1 MTYNTDLAP
10 DFDRNQ
16 LIPAVT
22 QDAESLELLMVAYM
36 DREAWET
43 TLRTGFAHYH
53 SRSRNMLWKKGETSG
68 HVQEV
73 TEIRID
79 CDEDTILLKVRQT
92 GPACHT
98 GNRSCFYRVVSP
110 ASASPSNSV

>member
-1 MTYNTDLAP
+1 MPYNTNPCP
-10 DFDRNQ
+10 DFDRNS
-16 LIPAVT
+16 LIPAVA
-22 QDAESLELLMVAYM
+22 QDAESLEILMVAYM

-43 TLRTGFAHYH
+43 TLQTGFAHYH
-53 SRSRNMLWKKGETSG
+53 SRSRNTLWKKGETSG

-73 TEIRID
+73 AEIRID

-98 GNRSCFYRVVSP
+98 GNQSCFYRVVSP
-110 ASASPSNSV
+110 SPLPDSGS